1 MEQSHFD
8 TIKYTTTSKMS
19 LQSYSDILEEKI
31 KKEVIALKKKARRD
45 VWFLGKR

>member
-8 TIKYTTTSKMS
+8 TIKYTTTSRIL
-19 LQSYSDILEEKI
+19 LQSYSDKEEKV
-31 KKEVIALKKKARRD
+31 KKELNALKKKARRD